1 MEDKRALTISGID
14 LNWDTQKGKLQ
25 FQGDD
30 VAMFWISSAMRTFF
44 DTIEE
49 ISGEEA
55 SNLVFEAAG
64 FRQGMVVGDYFD
76 IYKEMDL
83 EDATK
88 TLSNI
93 YAVAGWGAVEFIDMC
108 YEVKKVTVLIKD
120 GWEYKI
126 NLAQGK
132 TKGSN
137 FIPAHFAGVFT
148 SIFGANIWYEVEL
161 DQMEGEPYTQINYFP
176 SDITVS
182 ENIHQLARKKESE
195 LICQLEKAVDEKTKE
210 LKTLVEKLSSPVIPV
225 HEGIVVV
232 PLIGNYDEERS
243 EKLLVNTL
251 NKLPSY
257 KANYLI
263 LDLTGLD
270 TDAGTYVAILI
281 GKVGAAANLI
291 GTKTI
296 LVGVSPKLG
305 KMFAESAS
313 DIKKFDFFQTLQHGI
328 HYALGQSG
336 RKII

>member
-1 MEDKRALTISGID
+1 MEDKTSITISGID
-14 LNWDTQKGKLQ
+14 VNWETEKGKVQ

-30 VAMFWISSAMRTFF
+30 VVMFWISSAMRTFF

-55 SNLVFEAAG
+55 STLVFETTG
-64 FRQGMVVGDYFD
+64 FRQGVVVGDYFD
-76 IYKEMDL
+76 KYKTMDL
-83 EDATK
+83 GEITK
-88 TLSNI
+88 ILTNI
-93 YAVAGWGAVEFIDMC
+93 YAAAGWGAVEFIEMC
-108 YEVKKVTVLIKD
+108 YEVKKVTVRIKD

-148 SIFGANIWYEVEL
+148 ALFGTNVWYEVKL
-161 DQMEGEPYTQINYFP
+161 DQMEGQEYTEINYFP
-176 SDITVS
+176 SNITVS
-182 ENIHQLARKKESE
+182 RNIHQLARKKESE

-210 LKTLVEKLSSPVIPV
+210 LKTLIEKLSSPVIPV

-270 TDAGTYVAILI
+270 TDTGTYVATLI

-305 KMFAESAS
+305 KMFAESATN
-313 DIKKFDFFQTLQHGI
+313 IKKFDFFQTLQHGI

-336 RKII
+336 RSII